1 MKEHLGRCA
10 EQLRNAVRHLANSSC
25 ITPQQKLANMY
36 EDTRFGS
43 ICEDDFL
50 EGSLKRDY
58 LTIRGSLTKYIE
70 TQAVANIGAMS
81 DEQARTVIQ
90 QICSLS
96 QATAYALGRAAEQ
109 FRAVGRTGPS
119 GEYS

>member
-50 EGSLKRDY
+50 EGSLKHDY
-58 LTIRGSLTKYIE
+58 LAIRGSLTRASE
-70 TQAVANIGAMS
+70 PQAVANIGAMS
-81 DEQARTVIQ
+81 DEQAHKLIG
-90 QICSLS
+90 QICYLS
-96 QATAYALGRAAEQ
+96 EAVAYVLGRQSNCA
-109 FRAVGRTGPS
+109 
-119 GEYS
+119 